1 MNYQAW
7 EECRKSLELELN
19 QDEFSTWISPLA
31 YSEEQDE
38 FGMQAVTLLA
48 PNDFIKEHVKQNYD
62 SIIKQYLSRS
72 LDSENLSLNYDL
84 FNSPK
89 PLITK
94 DKSKKIP
101 FLDDKENSKA
111 KLHSTFSGT
120 LIIIN
125 ELDHIPASILD
136 LISIVSFLLVF
147 LGTKISKAL
156 LICDNMTRDISF
168 F

>member
-62 SIIKQYLSRS
+62 SVIKQYLSRS

-101 FLDDKENSKA
+101 FPLNQIGASFLGLPQVRKNLC
-111 KLHSTFSGT
+111 KLAYISCKDSNNNEWSGN
-120 LIIIN
+120 IIIQ
-125 ELDHIPASILD
+125 
-136 LISIVSFLLVF
+136 V
-147 LGTKISKAL
+147 
-156 LICDNMTRDISF
+156 
-168 F
+168 

>member
-1 MNYQAW
+1 MPSINETKLDAF
-7 EECRKSLELELN
+7 RDFEL
-19 QDEFSTWISPLA
+19 
-31 YSEEQDE
+31 
-38 FGMQAVTLLA
+38 
-48 PNDFIKEHVKQNYD
+48 
-62 SIIKQYLSRS
+62 
-72 LDSENLSLNYDL
+72 
-84 FNSPK
+84 
-89 PLITK
+89 LITLNPK
-94 DKSKKIP
+94 DKFDP
-101 FLDDKENSKA
+101 FPTSIAIKGVQSELDDKENSKA

>member
-84 FNSPK
+84 FNSSK

-94 DKSKKIP
+94 DKTKKIP
-101 FLDDKENSKA
+101 FLKI
-111 KLHSTFSGT
+111 LHSK
-120 LIIIN
+120 
-125 ELDHIPASILD
+125 
-136 LISIVSFLLVF
+136 LL
-147 LGTKISKAL
+147 
-156 LICDNMTRDISF
+156 
-168 F
+168 

>member
-84 FNSPK
+84 FNTS
-89 PLITK
+89 ITK
-94 DKSKKIP
+94 IISVLYPMDFKNITFKATQFFQKVNKEDRDVGNKHTDPNKIVRMGKI
-101 FLDDKENSKA
+101 LK
-111 KLHSTFSGT
+111 
-120 LIIIN
+120 IN
-125 ELDHIPASILD
+125 KFI
-136 LISIVSFLLVF
+136 
-147 LGTKISKAL
+147 
-156 LICDNMTRDISF
+156 
-168 F
+168 